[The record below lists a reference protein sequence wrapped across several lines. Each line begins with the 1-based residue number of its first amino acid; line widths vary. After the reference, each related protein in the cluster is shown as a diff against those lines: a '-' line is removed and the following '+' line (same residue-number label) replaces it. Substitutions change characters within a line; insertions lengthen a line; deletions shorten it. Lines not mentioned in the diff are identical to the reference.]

1 MKRFLAIAYIVF
13 SGSVLLAQTDNQII
27 AKAGNLDI
35 QASEFKERF
44 ELTPWPRGANY
55 KTTKNPQL
63 DFLYTLVAEK
73 LLAQEAQSKGF
84 DTTRS
89 FQNAFKTIE
98 KMYVRDALYKNEITK
113 RINISA
119 SDLNNGCEKSRYQL
133 KLDFISAETESE
145 IQKISKSL
153 KSGKSFDALRE
164 AKNGEK
170 DSCIT
175 ISYGDLSEQLE
186 NTLYKL
192 KTGQYTNPFMAFGKW
207 YIFRLVEKTDYL
219 AQNPT
224 DRDQLVSNARQ
235 VITKRLN
242 EKYYQEYYHK
252 FFTGKKVETEANLFR
267 SLSDKV
273 IHIINE
279 RKSDPKISAKD
290 KCLLILSDF
299 IKIEEE
305 FGPDSLNLT
314 FIRFGQDPVSLRQ
327 FINEI
332 AYDGFSGA
340 NANSDEIRIRFDNRI
355 RTYIENE
362 LLSREGYRQ
371 GLQNLPEVKRI
382 MKMWKEDYLS
392 QLFKGQIMDSVKS
405 GKFDDKRFSSNS
417 DSSNLKFVNIVEIV
431 TDNLD
436 NVEKIFTELKNNID
450 IKQLARTYSK
460 REDVQKTGGETG
472 YFSIDSRGE
481 IGRIA
486 AKMQIGEVY
495 GPLKT
500 TEGYSVFKLIDRKD
514 SVENKIKS
522 VNTGNSG
529 YDPATKKYLNILT
542 DYTAKLAKSYGVTIN
557 EDLLNTVEAPNL
569 NVFAYRYLGFGGRI
583 MAVPFTVP
591 FMDWVEQWKKSEGII
606 P

>member
-1 MKRFLAIAYIVF
+1 MKRFLAITYIVF

-27 AKAGNLDI
+27 AKAGNLEI
-35 QASEFKERF
+35 EASEFKERF

-63 DFLYTLVAEK
+63 DFVYTLVAEK
-73 LLAQEAQSKGF
+73 LLAQEAHSKGF

-119 SDLNNGCEKSRYQL
+119 SELDNGCEKSRYQL
-133 KLDFISAETESE
+133 KLDFISADTDAE

-164 AKNGEK
+164 AKNGKK

-192 KTGQYTNPFMAFGKW
+192 KPGQYTSPFMAFGKW
-207 YIFRLVEKTDYL
+207 YIFRLVEKNDFL
-219 AQNPT
+219 AQNAE
-224 DRDQLVSNARQ
+224 DKYKLVSNTRE

-252 FFTGKKVETEANLFR
+252 FFAGKEVETDVNLFR

-279 RKSDPKISAKD
+279 KKSDPKISAKD

-305 FGPDSLNLT
+305 FGADSLNLT
-314 FIRFGQDPVSLRQ
+314 FIRLGQEPVSLRQ

-340 NANSDEIRIRFDNRI
+340 NANSDEIRIRFDHRI

-371 GLQNLPEVKRI
+371 GLQNLPEVKRT

-392 QLFKGQIMDSVKS
+392 QLLKGQMMDSIKA
-405 GKFDDKRFSSNS
+405 GKLDDNGLSYTSSS
-417 DSSNLKFVNIVEIV
+417 DSSNLKYVNIVEIV

-436 NVEKIFTELKNNID
+436 NVE
-450 IKQLARTYSK
+450 
-460 REDVQKTGGETG
+460 
-472 YFSIDSRGE
+472 
-481 IGRIA
+481 
-486 AKMQIGEVY
+486 
-495 GPLKT
+495 
-500 TEGYSVFKLIDRKD
+500 
-514 SVENKIKS
+514 
-522 VNTGNSG
+522 
-529 YDPATKKYLNILT
+529 
-542 DYTAKLAKSYGVTIN
+542 
-557 EDLLNTVEAPNL
+557 
-569 NVFAYRYLGFGGRI
+569 
-583 MAVPFTVP
+583 
-591 FMDWVEQWKKSEGII
+591 
-606 P
+606 